1 MNKNIEAKWNG
12 KEGKKVIFQAK
23 IGEKQRD
30 NERDGRGNKAFRG
43 KRTRMEEKKEKGEFL
58 SLLKG

>member
-58 SLLKG
+58 